1 MFLSNKASKLR
12 IREAQNAR
20 RNRQEIIKALADG
33 QITRR
38 DLFKW
43 GLFTAGGL
51 LLWKHGLNP
60 FVRSAYASVPTGFP
74 RSPLFGVQAFTQPM
88 PRFDV
93 LPRNAIATLN
103 PAPTARANTTQQ
115 RLNTA
120 LEGVRPGDTGPIE
133 GRPPG
138 PIWAHQEFTLFSPRV
153 SIEMTTEGAKVNSV
167 YNPGVASTFN
177 SGINAATGFRPTF
190 HPGLPRSEEHT
201 SELQSRLHLVCRL
214 LLEKKKKKI

>member
-12 IREAQNAR
+12 IKEAENAR
-20 RNRQEIIKALADG
+20 RNRQEIVKALADG

-43 GLFTAGGL
+43 GLFTTGGL

-93 LPRNAIATLN
+93 LPRN
-103 PAPTARANTTQQ
+103 
-115 RLNTA
+115 
-120 LEGVRPGDTGPIE
+120 
-133 GRPPG
+133 
-138 PIWAHQEFTLFSPRV
+138 
-153 SIEMTTEGAKVNSV
+153 
-167 YNPGVASTFN
+167 
-177 SGINAATGFRPTF
+177 
-190 HPGLPRSEEHT
+190 
-201 SELQSRLHLVCRL
+201 
-214 LLEKKKKKI
+214 